1 MIFKTRLLFA
11 ALAISALPLSS
22 ASGAPLKV
30 FVLCGQ
36 SNMQGHAHI
45 STFPVMKMDPQTSTL
60 LEKMTDENGEPVVC
74 ENVWI
79 SSIGSSAE
87 EKTGQLTAGFGA
99 EKRGPKIGPEF
110 TFGITMEELLDEPI
124 LIIKTAWGG
133 KSLFGDFR
141 PPSAPDHEK
150 FKSPGEYYQR
160 TIDHVEKVLSNIKR
174 VVPDYKESDGYELAG
189 FVWFQ
194 GWNDMTNGG
203 VYPQRAQTGG
213 YDAYTELLT
222 TFIKDVRKDLEAPDL
237 PFVIGVLGVGGPTK
251 LYDSQRYVA
260 THQNFRDAMA
270 APASLPE
277 FADNVAAVLTEKYW
291 DMELTALRKKE
302 QPLKKQIKAMQEK
315 VKSGEMSKEEAK
327 EMEQELYEDTFS
339 EDELFHL
346 RKGASN
352 FEFHYFG
359 SAKVIGQIGQA
370 FAESTFELMEK
381 R

>member
-11 ALAISALPLSS
+11 ALALSALPLSS

-45 STFPVMKMDPQTSTL
+45 STFPVMKMNPQTATL
-60 LEKMTDENGEPVVC
+60 LEKMTDENGDPVVC

-79 SSIGSSAE
+79 SSIGSSDM
-87 EKTGQLTAGFGA
+87 EKFGQLTAGFGA
-99 EKRGPKIGPEF
+99 ENRGPKIGPEF
-110 TFGITMEELLDEPI
+110 TFGITMEERLDEPV

-133 KSLFGDFR
+133 KSLFADFR
-141 PPSAPDHEK
+141 PPSAPMHEE
-150 FKSPGEYYQR
+150 FQSPGEYYQL
-160 TIDHVEKVLSNIKR
+160 TIDHVKMVLGDIKR
-174 VVPDYKESDGYELAG
+174 VVPDYQESDGYELAG

-203 VYPQRAQTGG
+203 VYPQRGQAGG
-213 YDAYTELLT
+213 YDTYTELLT
-222 TFIKDVRKDLEAPDL
+222 TFINDVRKDLDAPNL
-237 PFVIGVLGVGGPTK
+237 PFVIGVMGVGGPTK

-260 THQNFRDAMA
+260 IHQNFRDAMA

-277 FADNVAAVLTEKYW
+277 FEDNVAAVLTEKYW

-302 QPLKKQIKAMQEK
+302 EPLKQQIKAMQEK
-315 VKSGEMSKEEAK
+315 VKSGEMSKEEA
-327 EMEQELYEDTFS
+327 QEAQQDLYHDTFS

-346 RKGASN
+346 RNGASN

-359 SAKVIGQIGQA
+359 SAMVIGQIGQA
-370 FAESTFELMEK
+370 FANATFELMEK